1 MSFGKLLSK
10 WIGVERSIK
19 DSMEFLAKGVLSA
32 MIAYTTHYGVAKLYN
47 HYCVPDGLLGYIHGL
62 VSSGSPVCQ
71 AGITLLSST
80 QVSYST
86 AVSMGVSR
94 LVLDWFSPG
103 SAKEF

>member
-1 MSFGKLLSK
+1 
-10 WIGVERSIK
+10 
-19 DSMEFLAKGVLSA
+19 MEFIAKGVLSA

-71 AGITLLSST
+71 AGISLLAST

-94 LVLDWFSPG
+94 LVLDWFSP
-103 SAKEF
+103 SATATV